1 MAKHKIEFT
10 DDAKVDFSFFTAFER
25 KIMLDNIKRQ
35 LTYEPLVE
43 TKNRKNLGDNP
54 ISPWELRI
62 GKYRVFYEVIE
73 NRVTVSVVAV
83 GSKQHNILYIRG
95 EEVRL

>member
-1 MAKHKIEFT
+1 MSIYKIDFT
-10 DDAKVDFSFFTAFER
+10 DDAMVDFLFFTAFER
-25 KIMLDNIKRQ
+25 KMMLNEIKSQ
-35 LTYEPLVE
+35 LSYEPLTE
-43 TKNRKNLGDNP
+43 TKNRKRLRKNP

-73 NRVTVSVVAV
+73 KIITVSVVAV

-95 EEVRL
+95 EEVKI